1 MARAGAGIAEC
12 LAGFGDEIPIV
23 GGDVE
28 GQLEEPEAVGVAGFA
43 GGQRVAEGAMIF
55 APATLVG

>member
-1 MARAGAGIAEC
+1 M
-12 LAGFGDEIPIV
+12 
-23 GGDVE
+23 E